1 MPSQIFKCNKAIRQ
15 NGLQSAS
22 FPKSGIPFSNINS
35 ESMRR
40 NSELRND
47 EKQQLGK
54 LWDNKI
60 AITSI
65 QIVNIKNKDEKMS

>member
-1 MPSQIFKCNKAIRQ
+1 
-15 NGLQSAS
+15 
-22 FPKSGIPFSNINS
+22 
-35 ESMRR
+35 MRR